1 MRTLAVTA
9 LVLGLAAPAAGQDMG
24 ARSGEQDAGMP
35 QGKATSRRTP
45 DPRMTDSRNPRSP
58 GAGSAGS
65 SGSPGSSGGTAS
77 GRGSAG
83 AARAGDAGRSD
94 PAKAPSPGPADPSHN
109 GVPSQT
115 EKAKDARRPADTP
128 SR

>member
-1 MRTLAVTA
+1 MRMLAVTA

-24 ARSGEQDAGMP
+24 ARSGEQDAGMS
-35 QGKATSRRTP
+35 QGKTASRRTP

-58 GAGSAGS
+58 GAGGAG
-65 SGSPGSSGGTAS
+65 GAGS

-83 AARAGDAGRSD
+83 SARAGGAGDAGRSD
-94 PAKAPSPGPADPSHN
+94 PAKAPSPGPADPTHN